1 MSDILNELTILR
13 NIKGAK
19 RLKGE
24 DKIANEVS
32 IYLKAL
38 TLENRLKGVWFHV
51 PNESVV
57 RDTKDIIRINTK
69 HNIGMINGAPD
80 FVIASPNKTIF
91 IELKTEK
98 GRQTES
104 QKSFEKWCHKHGISY
119 DICRNVTDIENVL
132 NREEVIS

>member
-38 TLENRLKGVWFHV
+38 TLENRLRGVWFHV

-80 FVIASPNKTIF
+80 FVIAAPNKTIF

-104 QKSFEKWCHKHGISY
+104 QKSFQKWCNKHGISY
-119 DICRNVTDIENVL
+119 EICRNVTDIENVL
-132 NREEVIS
+132 NREEVIA